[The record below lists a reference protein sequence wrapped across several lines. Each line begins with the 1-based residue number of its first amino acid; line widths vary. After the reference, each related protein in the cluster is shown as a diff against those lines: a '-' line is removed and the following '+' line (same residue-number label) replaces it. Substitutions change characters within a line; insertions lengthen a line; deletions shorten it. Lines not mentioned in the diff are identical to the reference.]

1 MAPYQKNQQ
10 ESLTPDAKKL
20 ITHASTPH
28 EEASFHETLDRIHQK
43 KPLTLPLERTI
54 KLAHEMKTFAL
65 GQYFLAHRGLNG
77 YWTSDLILNTKL
89 PPHIPPLETW
99 IRTKAPMVKAT
110 RERFHIF
117 QREVVALLRDN
128 ITLAS
133 VPCGLMDCLLR
144 LDYSS
149 HKNISFIGVDLDE
162 EALNLALGNALNFGH
177 DAHLQL
183 ILKDAW
189 EMTLKQNVDILIS
202 NGLTIY
208 EPDHS
213 KVLELYKKF
222 HRALKP
228 GGTLVTSFLT
238 PPPIPGNQCPWRNFN
253 VDDLLLQKSIM
264 VDILDAKFQCYLTE
278 EAACGLLANAGFR
291 VDKIVYDSQ
300 SMFPTVIAKHV

>member
-1 MAPYQKNQQ
+1 MTPYQKNQVKSPPTEARQ
-10 ESLTPDAKKL
+10 L

-28 EEASFHETLDRIHQK
+28 EEVSFSEILDRIQKK
-43 KPLTLPLERTI
+43 KPLTLPLERTL

-65 GQYFLAHRGLNG
+65 GQYLLSHGGLNG
-77 YWTSDLILNTKL
+77 YWTSDMILTTKL
-89 PPHIPPLETW
+89 PPHTPPLETW

-117 QREVVALLRDN
+117 QREIVPLLRDN

-133 VPCGLMDCLLR
+133 IPCGLMDCLLR
-144 LDYSS
+144 LDYTA
-149 HKNISFIGVDLDE
+149 HKNISFIGLDLDE
-162 EALNLALGNALNFGH
+162 EALDLALGNALNFGH

-189 EMTLKQNVDILIS
+189 EMTIKEDVGILIS

-208 EPDHS
+208 EPDQA
-213 KVLELYKKF
+213 KILELYKKF

-228 GGTLVTSFLT
+228 GGTLITSFLT

-253 VDDLLLQKSIM
+253 VDDLLLQKSIT
-264 VDILDAKFQCYLTE
+264 VDILDAKFRCYLTE
-278 EAACGLLANAGFR
+278 EEACGLLANAGFR

-300 SMFPTVIAKHV
+300 SMFPTVVAKHV